1 GSIAVNKNYVDN
13 KIKEIANGPFEY
25 STNNNEK
32 VVRGQDNKLYKE
44 SDLNNYY
51 YDTNENKYK
60 PKNNAN
66 GNNQL
71 TPVDSKDV
79 IVNLMPKGNGNE
91 PISIGNVKSILGED
105 ATPEKIKEFLEDKD
119 DIFKNNK
126 NNVAT
131 GTDLKALAKAGINFS
146 GNTG

>member
-71 TPVDSKDV
+71 
-79 IVNLMPKGNGNE
+79 
-91 PISIGNVKSILGED
+91 
-105 ATPEKIKEFLEDKD
+105 
-119 DIFKNNK
+119 
-126 NNVAT
+126 
-131 GTDLKALAKAGINFS
+131 
-146 GNTG
+146 